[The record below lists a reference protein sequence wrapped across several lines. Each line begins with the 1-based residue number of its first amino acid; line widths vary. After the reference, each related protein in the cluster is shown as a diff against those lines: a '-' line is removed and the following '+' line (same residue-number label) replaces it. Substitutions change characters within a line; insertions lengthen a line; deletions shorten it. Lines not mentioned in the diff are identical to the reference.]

1 MNGRNLKIAT
11 IFGIPIKVNASWILI
26 FLLVSWT
33 LAVGYFPS
41 DYPGLGK
48 STYWLMGII
57 SALLLF
63 VSILIHELSHSYVV
77 LKYNIPMH
85 GITLFIFGGAA
96 EMTEEPRNPRQE
108 FTIAIA
114 GLIASFILGIFFL
127 FLFFMTKIY
136 YPNPAF
142 LGIFKYL
149 AIINFILIGFNILP
163 GFPLDGGRI
172 LRAVLWHIK
181 GNLREATRIASNVG
195 STFGGILI
203 FFGLLNALFG
213 NFISGLW
220 FIFIGFFLMNAA
232 RMSYQ
237 QLIARQL
244 LEGIP
249 VSKVMS
255 TDVKSVPSHISVED
269 LVNDH
274 FFKCFYHGFP
284 VVDEGKLVGMVTIQD
299 VKKVPREKWKETKV
313 SEIMKTD
320 IDKLIVAPEEDAIRA
335 LSIMSKYKVGRLPVL
350 DKGKLVGIIAR
361 RDFMQCLEIKVE
373 LDKI

>member
-1 MNGRNLKIAT
+1 
-11 IFGIPIKVNASWILI
+11 
-26 FLLVSWT
+26 
-33 LAVGYFPS
+33 
-41 DYPGLGK
+41 
-48 STYWLMGII
+48 MGII
-57 SALLLF
+57 SAILLF
-63 VSILIHELSHSYVV
+63 ISLLIHELSHSFFV
-77 LKYNIPMH
+77 LRYNIPMQ

-96 EMTEEPRNPRQE
+96 EMTEEPKNPRQE

-114 GLIASFILGIFFL
+114 GLIASFVLGFFFL
-127 FLFFMTKIY
+127 FLFFLTKIY
-136 YPNPAF
+136 YPKPAL
-142 LGIFKYL
+142 LGVFKYL

-172 LRAVLWHIK
+172 LRALLWYIK

-195 STFGGILI
+195 SFFGGVLI
-203 FFGLLNALFG
+203 FFGLLSIFFG
-213 NFISGLW
+213 NFINGIWL
-220 FIFIGFFLMNAA
+220 IFIGFFLMNAA

-237 QLIARQL
+237 QLIAREL

-255 TDVKSVPSHISVED
+255 TDVKSVSPDISVED

-274 FFKCFYHGFP
+274 FFKCFHHGFP
-284 VVDEGKLVGMVTIQD
+284 VVKKGKLVGMVTIQD
-299 VKKVPREKWKETKV
+299 VKKVTHEKWKETKV
-313 SEIMKTD
+313 SEIMDRD
-320 IDKLIVAPEEDAIRA
+320 IEKLIVSPEEDAIRA

-373 LDKI
+373 LDKV

>member
-1 MNGRNLKIAT
+1 M
-11 IFGIPIKVNASWILI
+11 
-26 FLLVSWT
+26 
-33 LAVGYFPS
+33 
-41 DYPGLGK
+41 
-48 STYWLMGII
+48 
-57 SALLLF
+57 
-63 VSILIHELSHSYVV
+63 
-77 LKYNIPMH
+77 
-85 GITLFIFGGAA
+85 
-96 EMTEEPRNPRQE
+96 
-108 FTIAIA
+108 
-114 GLIASFILGIFFL
+114 
-127 FLFFMTKIY
+127 
-136 YPNPAF
+136 
-142 LGIFKYL
+142 
-149 AIINFILIGFNILP
+149 
-163 GFPLDGGRI
+163 
-172 LRAVLWHIK
+172 LWHIK

-195 STFGGILI
+195 SAFGGMLI
-203 FFGLLNALFG
+203 FFGLLNAFFG